1 MPRAQE
7 LRSETQH
14 QFRRRPIRIA
24 WKDARPD
31 QSLRDSGIDL
41 LGQVPWGTHFSVFY
55 ETRQDLFDA
64 NACFFKAAR
73 NEACFWAVAD
83 QIPTNAARD
92 ALRPHLPDFDRRLA
106 SGQVE
111 IVPGHDLYRKPG
123 RVDCKAVMEAL
134 EAKAEAALAVGYDG
148 VRLSG
153 SPLWHHAAIWKDF
166 REYEQTLDSF
176 VTRYRMLVMC
186 TYSLLESPARDLID
200 VTRAHQCAIVIR
212 NGEWDFFNAP
222 AARKARHEI
231 DILNTDLDPLKAA
244 FPGKDLLT
252 LREKVVLA
260 QILKG
265 ASSKTAARDL
275 GISPRTVEF
284 HRANIMAKLGVRN
297 LVELTRLVLAS

>member
-7 LRSETQH
+7 LRNEALH
-14 QFRRRPIRIA
+14 NFRRRPIRIA
-24 WKDARPD
+24 WKDATPD
-31 QSLRDSGIDL
+31 QSLRDSGIEL

-64 NACFFKAAR
+64 NAAFFKAAR

-83 QIPTNAARD
+83 QIPLNEARD
-92 ALRPHLPDFDRRLA
+92 ALRRHLPDLDEMLA
-106 SGQVE
+106 AGQVE
-111 IVPGHDLYRKPG
+111 IVPGHDLYKQPG

-134 EAKAEAALAVGYDG
+134 KAKAEAALASGYDG
-148 VRLSG
+148 IRLSG
-153 SPLWHHAAIWKDF
+153 CPLWHRAAIWKDF
-166 REYEQTLDSF
+166 RDYERMLDRF
-176 VTRYRMLVMC
+176 VTRCRMLVMC

-212 NGEWDFFNAP
+212 HGEWDFFNAP
-222 AARKARHEI
+222 ATRKARREI
-231 DILNTDLDPLKAA
+231 QLLNDDLDPLSAS
-244 FPGKDLLT
+244 FRGKELLT

-265 ASSKTAARDL
+265 ASSKAAARKL

-284 HRANIMAKLGVRN
+284 HRANIMAKLGAKN
-297 LVELTRLVLAS
+297 LVELTRLVLTS